1 MARLGQTRSASAK
14 ADRAG
19 SSSDLASLLP
29 MVYAQLRE
37 LARQKMA
44 QERDGHT
51 LQTTALVHEVY
62 LRLFGAGQVRFES
75 RQHFFR
81 AAAEAMRRILI
92 EHARNRGAV
101 KRGGRRD
108 HVPLDLVDVAVEMDR
123 DDILALDELIEK
135 LEQKSSDAATVV
147 RLRFYAGLSVDQ
159 TAAALGV
166 NPRTVDRE
174 WKYAK
179 AWLFREWKA
188 ATR

>member
-1 MARLGQTRSASAK
+1 
-14 ADRAG
+14 
-19 SSSDLASLLP
+19 
-29 MVYAQLRE
+29 
-37 LARQKMA
+37 MA

-51 LQTTALVHEVY
+51 LQTTALVHEAY
-62 LRLFGAGQVRFES
+62 LRLFGEGQVRFES

-92 EHARNRGAV
+92 EHARARDRV
-101 KRGGRRD
+101 KRGGRSQR
-108 HVPLDLVDVAVEMDR
+108 VPLDLAHAAAELDR

-135 LEQKSSDAATVV
+135 LGQQSADAAAIV
-147 RLRFYAGLSVDQ
+147 RMRFYVGLSIDE

-188 ATR
+188 AAT